1 MAEATSD
8 AWGAALVQDLRGMIA
23 ASYLAGD
30 KEMAAEKRHAAAALG
45 TAVNETLE
53 NAAALVEKSPTPL
66 DPAVLAAAI
75 RALKETASG
84 TGA

>member
-1 MAEATSD
+1 VAEATAE
-8 AWGAALVQDLRGMIA
+8 AWGAALIQDLRGMIA

-30 KEMAAEKRHAAAALG
+30 KELAAEKRHAAAALR

-66 DPAVLAAAI
+66 DPAAVAAAI
-75 RALKETASG
+75 RALKQTDVVR
-84 TGA
+84 